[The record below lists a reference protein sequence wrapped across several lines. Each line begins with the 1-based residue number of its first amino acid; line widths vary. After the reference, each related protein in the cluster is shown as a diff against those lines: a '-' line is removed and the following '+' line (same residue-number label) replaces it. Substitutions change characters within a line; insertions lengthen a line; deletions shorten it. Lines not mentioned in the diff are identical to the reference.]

1 MYNVYSLKLISGE
14 EVIAKVDFDQHD
26 EKTWMDS
33 NYVTVHTPLV
43 LMQTPQGVGAMPWV
57 NTGENEVKLNVRSKD
72 ILAIVPSK
80 DEVEAMYVKA
90 TSGIDV
96 PTSDSS
102 KLII

>member
-14 EVIAKVDFDQHD
+14 ELIAKVNFDQHD
-26 EKTWMDS
+26 EKTWMDAK
-33 NYVTVHTPLV
+33 YVSVQTPLI

-57 NTGENEVKLNVRSKD
+57 NTGENEVKLNIRSSD
-72 ILAIVPSK
+72 ILAIVRSK

-102 KLII
+102 KLVI